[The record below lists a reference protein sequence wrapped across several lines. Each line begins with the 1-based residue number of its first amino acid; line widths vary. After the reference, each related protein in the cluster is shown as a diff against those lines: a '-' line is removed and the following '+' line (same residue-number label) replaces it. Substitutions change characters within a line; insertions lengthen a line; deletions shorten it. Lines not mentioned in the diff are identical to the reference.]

1 MKRFERLKLAWR
13 KPNRMES
20 NYSRFQKDLVEHYK
34 TRPTAKITVD
44 DIFDKY
50 LFKELNDLI
59 FSYEDSKP
67 TANERLTKSFKGF
80 FTGGNT
86 MEKEPELTRDTLEK
100 VFYDKKR
107 SDIIR
112 NIVINSPCSLECA
125 IYYLKYSKDLER
137 DAEIIIK
144 YSDVGYVNCLNRVLG
159 VLNS

>member
-67 TANERLTKSFKGF
+67 TAKEVSERLTNALR
-80 FTGGNT
+80 GGNT
-86 MEKEPELTRDTLEK
+86 LEKEPELTRDTLEK

-112 NIVINSPCSLECA
+112 NIVMNSPCSLEDA
-125 IYYLKYSKDLER
+125 IYYLKDSKDLEL
-137 DAEIIIK
+137 DAEVVMK
-144 YSDVGYVNCLNRVLG
+144 YSDVGYSNRIKEVLSI
-159 VLNS
+159 LNS

>member
-67 TANERLTKSFKGF
+67 TAKEVSERLTNALS
-80 FTGGNT
+80 GGNT
-86 MEKEPELTRDTLEK
+86 LEKEPELTRDTLEK

-112 NIVINSPCSLECA
+112 NIVMNSPCSLEDA
-125 IYYLKYSKDLER
+125 IYYLKDSKDLEL
-137 DAEIIIK
+137 DAEVVMK
-144 YSDVGYVNCLNRVLG
+144 YSDVGYSNRIKEVLSI
-159 VLNS
+159 LNS